1 MGQDN
6 ALKLNWYAL
15 LLLPVMAL
23 AFYMAL
29 IPNLNYP
36 YPVHIDEWVHIA
48 YSNSLLQ
55 AADINH
61 LEPFSGQGG
70 GGIVAILEVGFHVL
84 FGVFYKISGMS
95 WVAIVRYIPG
105 IIFAF
110 TALSAYVLG
119 RREGF
124 GWEAAFFACLIPTT
138 VGIMGPAFFIPMA
151 ICLPFVPLSLFL
163 IFNYRTLWSYLL
175 LAVFVCF
182 MIITHA
188 TSAVCLMLIMIPCV
202 LFYLKKEPKHG
213 LILLLMGAIPFL
225 VTLPWTYNLISS
237 TAKSLLVPQPLPAN
251 HDLPRILRIYGYV
264 PFGVGLLG
272 TFWLA
277 FKGGVKNYSLVLG
290 LVVMVAMLAV
300 FFTLHYGVAP
310 IYLRG
315 IIYTLLIL
323 GIVAS
328 AGLMAVK
335 NLKLPDKLPLP
346 RFVRRIGYPLA
357 LALVVVIL
365 VIAIPA
371 RQNTPYYHMIDT
383 DDYETFVWIEDNID
397 DNYQKAILDPWKGT
411 PFTAI
416 TGKYVHTRIHM
427 APDDMTRRAD
437 AFLADG
443 CKDTDFLR
451 ENGISIVYTQQEC
464 SNPDLVEVNKW
475 VYLLKEQ

>member
-1 MGQDN
+1 MDLNSSQ
-6 ALKLNWYAL
+6 KLDKTVF

-23 AFYMAL
+23 AFYIAL
-29 IPNLNYP
+29 IPNINYP

-48 YSNSLLQ
+48 HNNALMQTGDLSYN
-55 AADINH
+55 D
-61 LEPFSGQGG
+61 PFSGGG
-70 GGIVAILEVGFHVL
+70 GGGLVVTLESGFHVL
-84 FGVFYKISGMS
+84 FGVFYKLSGISWLS
-95 WVAIVRYIPG
+95 IVRYVPSL
-105 IIFAF
+105 IFAF
-110 TALSAYVLG
+110 TALCTYVLA
-119 RREGF
+119 RRHGF

-188 TSAVCLMLIMIPCV
+188 TSAVCLMLILIPCV

-225 VTLPWTYNLISS
+225 VTLPWTYGLISS
-237 TAKSLLVPQPLPAN
+237 TAKSLLVQQPLPAN
-251 HDLPRILRIYGYV
+251 HDLPRILKIYGYL

-290 LVVMVAMLAV
+290 LLVLVAMLAV
-300 FFTLHYGVAP
+300 FFTLHYGVDL

-315 IIYTLLIL
+315 IIFTLFIL
-323 GIVAS
+323 GIVAG

-335 NLKLPDKLPLP
+335 NLKLPDAIPVPGLA
-346 RFVRRIGYPLA
+346 RRIGYPLA

-371 RQNTPYYHMIDT
+371 RQNTPYYHMIDD
-383 DDYETFVWIEDNID
+383 DDYATFVWIRDNVD
-397 DNYQKAILDPWKGT
+397 DSYKRAILDSWKGT

-416 TGKYVHTRIHM
+416 TGKYVHTKIHM
-427 APDDMTRRAD
+427 APDATTRRAD
-437 AFLADG
+437 EYLAGG
-443 CKDTDFLR
+443 CRDTDFLR
-451 ENGISIVYTQQEC
+451 RNGISIVYTQQEV